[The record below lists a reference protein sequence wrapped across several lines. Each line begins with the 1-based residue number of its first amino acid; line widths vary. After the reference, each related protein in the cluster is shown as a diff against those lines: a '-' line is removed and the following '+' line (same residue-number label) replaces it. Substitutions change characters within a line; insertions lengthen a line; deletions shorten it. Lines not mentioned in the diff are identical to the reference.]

1 MVRFASLIEIWG
13 PDKGHWYDER
23 ERGAN
28 LCLLLSLLGQED
40 RLDVGQHTTLG
51 NGHAGE
57 QFVQLLVVADGQ
69 LEVTGNDPRLL
80 VVTSGVSSQL
90 QHFGGQIFHH
100 SGQVDGGS
108 GSNALSVVALSQQTV
123 DTSNGELKS
132 RTVGTGLGLRLHFSS
147 LSTARHDV

>member
-1 MVRFASLIEIWG
+1 MVRFLGELIEIWG
-13 PDKGHWYDER
+13 PDKGHWYE
-23 ERGAN
+23 EKRGTN
-28 LCLLLSLLGQED
+28 LCLLLGLLGQKD
-40 RLDVGQHTTLG
+40 RLNVGEHTTLG

-100 SGQVDGGS
+100 SGQVNGGS
-108 GSNALSVVALSQQTV
+108 GSNALSVVSFAEQTV
-123 DTSNGELKS
+123 NTSNGELKACP
-132 RTVGTGLGLRLHFSS
+132 VGS
-147 LSTARHDV
+147 